1 MIIKIIGVGEFRT
14 IMNTGKMD
22 VSIEDINAK
31 PVTVYD
37 LISKLDEM
45 FEDQFTKQL
54 YLEDGSIN
62 HWTRVMTNGRDIRF
76 VDGEIYLNDGDTVL
90 FSTALAGG

>member
-1 MIIKIIGVGEFRT
+1 MIIKIVGVGEFRT
-14 IMNTGKMD
+14 IMNTGKMNI
-22 VSIEDINAK
+22 SIENISEK
-31 PVTVYD
+31 PVTVYN

-62 HWTRVMTNGRDIRF
+62 HWTRVMINGRDIRF
-76 VDGEIYLNDGDTVL
+76 MDGEIYLNDGDTVL
-90 FSTALAGG
+90 FSTTLAGG